1 MHLAAEVGGIGANR
15 DNPGRYWYSNLMMG
29 AHVIEQSRLHGVDKL
44 LVLGHGLRLS
54 RSSRRSRSTRT
65 TSGTATRRRR
75 TRRTASRRSRCSSAR
90 RAYREQYGLNAIFL
104 LPVNLYG
111 PRDNFHPTNA
121 HVIPDLIRKMSDAQA
136 RGEREVVLWGDG
148 SPTREFLYVDDA
160 AEGIVLAALRYDQP
174 EPVNLGTGEEISI
187 KRPRRA
193 DRRGHGV
200 RGRDRLG
207 HDEAER
213 PAAAQARH
221 DAREGAVRVRGE
233 DAVPRRGR
241 AHGGVVPRARRCLC
255 RPLSG
260 SERSR
265 APSPGSS
272 SRRSSWRSGSC
283 SPSSRCMVQRNG
295 WLFYQGGDQ
304 TWFYTSAWELAHG
317 RVPETLVGYL
327 WPFLLAPLAFLAGPD
342 FLDGLPVII
351 LLQLLVLVPVA
362 VLCAYW
368 IAARIGGRLLGYFAA
383 AAWIVAPFAAQPLFV
398 GRYHERWN
406 EQTLPQ
412 ALGFTALGDFPSMVL
427 LMIAAVFVLRA
438 LDGRARGDVVAAGL
452 VAGLAIALKPANG
465 LFVFAPL
472 VAFALARRWRAV
484 LEFGVALIPAL
495 VTLAVWKYRGTGISV
510 LALDPTVLAAAA
522 EPPPPHPSE
531 LTWWEQARDF
541 VPLDIHQLNHQ
552 FLGFREYFWSA
563 RLLEFIPV
571 AGAIAIARRSIPKA
585 AFFAVWLAAFFVVK
599 GSSPSVSV
607 ETATI
612 WRLLM
617 PAWPAYFVLAISIPL
632 LVPVWGARL
641 PERFPAPLRRGAL
654 ADGAP

>member
-1 MHLAAEVGGIGANR
+1 MQAAE
-15 DNPGRYWYSNLMMG
+15 
-29 AHVIEQSRLHGVDKL
+29 RLRTL
-44 LVLGHGLRLS
+44 A
-54 RSSRRSRSTRT
+54 RS
-65 TSGTATRRRR
+65 
-75 TRRTASRRSRCSSAR
+75 
-90 RAYREQYGLNAIFL
+90 E
-104 LPVNLYG
+104 P
-111 PRDNFHPTNA
+111 
-121 HVIPDLIRKMSDAQA
+121 
-136 RGEREVVLWGDG
+136 W
-148 SPTREFLYVDDA
+148 
-160 AEGIVLAALRYDQP
+160 IVLAPLVVAQWVVLAVFAL
-174 EPVNLGTGEEISI
+174 
-187 KRPRRA
+187 
-193 DRRGHGV
+193 
-200 RGRDRLG
+200 
-207 HDEAER
+207 
-213 PAAAQARH
+213 
-221 DAREGAVRVRGE
+221 
-233 DAVPRRGR
+233 
-241 AHGGVVPRARRCLC
+241 
-255 RPLSG
+255 
-260 SERSR
+260 
-265 APSPGSS
+265 
-272 SRRSSWRSGSC
+272 
-283 SPSSRCMVQRNG
+283 MVQRNG

-465 LFVFAPL
+465 LFIFAPL
-472 VAFALARRWRAV
+472 VAFALTRRWRSV

-571 AGAIAIARRSIPKA
+571 AGAIAIARRSVPKA

-641 PERFPAPLRRGAL
+641 PERFPAPLRVVRWPRRALIPVAILLAIPLLGSALLPPSKGQGAAKLPLQSLFLPVDQDVDLAVAPVEGGLDLTWDAPKPRSADSFFIVYRSPLEYTLSEGDPRVIRQGKLCEPTGHAPRCTIEMEEVGRTRTSRFVDRVGPGQWTYRIGTAANWIDDESRGDPFL
-654 ADGAP
+654 ISRPLNVSVQ

>member
-1 MHLAAEVGGIGANR
+1 MQAAE
-15 DNPGRYWYSNLMMG
+15 
-29 AHVIEQSRLHGVDKL
+29 RLRTL
-44 LVLGHGLRLS
+44 A
-54 RSSRRSRSTRT
+54 RS
-65 TSGTATRRRR
+65 
-75 TRRTASRRSRCSSAR
+75 
-90 RAYREQYGLNAIFL
+90 E
-104 LPVNLYG
+104 P
-111 PRDNFHPTNA
+111 
-121 HVIPDLIRKMSDAQA
+121 
-136 RGEREVVLWGDG
+136 W
-148 SPTREFLYVDDA
+148 
-160 AEGIVLAALRYDQP
+160 IVLAPLVVAQWVVLAVFAL
-174 EPVNLGTGEEISI
+174 T
-187 KRPRRA
+187 
-193 DRRGHGV
+193 
-200 RGRDRLG
+200 
-207 HDEAER
+207 
-213 PAAAQARH
+213 
-221 DAREGAVRVRGE
+221 
-233 DAVPRRGR
+233 
-241 AHGGVVPRARRCLC
+241 
-255 RPLSG
+255 
-260 SERSR
+260 
-265 APSPGSS
+265 
-272 SRRSSWRSGSC
+272 
-283 SPSSRCMVQRNG
+283 VQRNG

-351 LLQLLVLVPVA
+351 LLQLLVLVPLA
-362 VLCAYW
+362 VVCSYL

-383 AAWIVAPFAAQPLFV
+383 VAWIVAPFAAQPLFV

-427 LMIAAVFVLRA
+427 LMVAAVFVLRA
-438 LDGRARGDVVAAGL
+438 LDGAGRGDVVAAGL

-472 VAFALARRWRAV
+472 LAFVVARRWRAI

-522 EPPPPHPSE
+522 EPPPHPSE
-531 LTWWEQARDF
+531 LTWWEQAKDF
-541 VPLDIHQLNHQ
+541 VPLDVHQLNHQ

-571 AGAIAIARRSIPKA
+571 AGAVAVARRSIPKA

-617 PAWPAYFVLAISIPL
+617 PAWPAYFFLAISIPL

-641 PERFPAPLRRGAL
+641 PERFPAPLRLVRWPRRALIPVAILLAIPLLGSALLPPSKGQGAAKLPLQSLFLPVDQNVDLAVAPVEGGLDLTWDAPKPRSADSFFIVYRSPLEYTLSEGDPRVIRQGKLCEPTGHAPRCTIEMEEVGRTRTSRFVDRVGPGQWTYRIGTAANWMDDESRGDPFL
-654 ADGAP
+654 ISRPLNVSVQ